1 MKEGKG
7 DFFYANGNYYTG
19 NWRKDEK
26 HGKGTLVFANGD

>member
-26 HGKGTLVFANGD
+26 HGIIKA